1 MVHLLAI
8 TPYELG
14 RLIGAVLGAL
24 LGISAV
30 VVILWLSLRK
40 GKKSPA
46 TAVPPPLPGAAAS
59 TAPAWRVDRPV
70 VPQLSKEDQ
79 EERLKR
85 ILKRVRRIELLTRGM
100 VKEMLGGQYHSRFK
114 GQGIEFD
121 DFREYQPGDDVR
133 FIDWNVT
140 ARMSDPFVRKYVEER
155 ELTVMLCVDVS
166 GSGDYGSQ
174 EDSIRE
180 RAAEIA
186 AVFAF
191 SAVQNQDKVGLT
203 LFSSGVEQYLPA
215 RKGAPH
221 ALRILR
227 DILNHEPKQ
236 HGTDIKPALDLA
248 LERIAH
254 RALVIIVS
262 DFITHDSGWEKSL
275 RAVAAKHDVVAAQIV
290 DPRELSLPDAG
301 RVCLEDPE
309 TGEQLLVNTSHPAVR
324 MQYEQR
330 VEQRQTALVQLLR
343 RCGVERLSVRT
354 DEDYVPALKAY
365 FRSRKRRR
373 RG

>member
-1 MVHLLAI
+1 MNREPAQ
-8 TPYELG
+8 TDNDA
-14 RLIGAVLGAL
+14 RL
-24 LGISAV
+24 
-30 VVILWLSLRK
+30 
-40 GKKSPA
+40 
-46 TAVPPPLPGAAAS
+46 T
-59 TAPAWRVDRPV
+59 
-70 VPQLSKEDQ
+70 
-79 EERLKR
+79 R

-140 ARMSDPFVRKYVEER
+140 ARMNDPFVRKYVEER

-174 EDSIRE
+174 DDSKRE

-203 LFSSGVEQYLPA
+203 LFSDQVEQYLPA

-221 ALRILR
+221 ALRVLR
-227 DILNHEPKQ
+227 DILNNQPKHQ
-236 HGTDIKPALDLA
+236 GTDLKPALDLA
-248 LERIAH
+248 LNRIAH
-254 RALVIIVS
+254 RALVILVS
-262 DFITHDSGWEKSL
+262 DFITTDSSWEKSL
-275 RAVAAKHDVVAAQIV
+275 RGVAAKHDVVAAQIM
-290 DPRELSLPDAG
+290 DPREIELPNAG

-309 TGEQLLVNTSHPAVR
+309 TGEQILVNTSHPAVR
-324 MQYEQR
+324 EQFAAR
-330 VEQRQTALVQLLR
+330 VAERQMALEHLMR
-343 RCGVERLSVRT
+343 RCGVERVAIRT

-365 FRSRKRRR
+365 FRTRKRRR

>member
-1 MVHLLAI
+1 MNREPAQ
-8 TPYELG
+8 TDNDA
-14 RLIGAVLGAL
+14 RL
-24 LGISAV
+24 
-30 VVILWLSLRK
+30 
-40 GKKSPA
+40 
-46 TAVPPPLPGAAAS
+46 T
-59 TAPAWRVDRPV
+59 
-70 VPQLSKEDQ
+70 
-79 EERLKR
+79 R

-140 ARMSDPFVRKYVEER
+140 ARMNDPFVRKYVEER
-155 ELTVMLCVDVS
+155 ELSVMLCVDVS

-174 EDSIRE
+174 DDSKRE

-203 LFSSGVEQYLPA
+203 LFSDQVEQYLPA

-221 ALRILR
+221 ALRVLR
-227 DILNHEPKQ
+227 DILNNQPKHQ
-236 HGTDIKPALDLA
+236 GTDLKPALDLA
-248 LERIAH
+248 LNRIAH
-254 RALVIIVS
+254 RALVILVS
-262 DFITHDSGWEKSL
+262 DFITTDSSWEKSL
-275 RAVAAKHDVVAAQIV
+275 RGVAAKHDVVAAQIM
-290 DPRELSLPDAG
+290 DPREIELPNAG

-309 TGEQLLVNTSHPAVR
+309 TGEQILVNTSHPAVR
-324 MQYEQR
+324 EQFAAR
-330 VEQRQTALVQLLR
+330 VAERQMALEHLLR
-343 RCGVERLSVRT
+343 RCGVERVAIRT

-365 FRSRKRRR
+365 FRTRKRRR

>member
-1 MVHLLAI
+1 MIPKELL
-8 TPYELG
+8 
-14 RLIGAVLGAL
+14 
-24 LGISAV
+24 
-30 VVILWLSLRK
+30 
-40 GKKSPA
+40 KK
-46 TAVPPPLPGAAAS
+46 L
-59 TAPAWRVDRPV
+59 
-70 VPQLSKEDQ
+70 
-79 EERLKR
+79 
-85 ILKRVRRIELLTRGM
+85 RRIEITTARLANDQLVGAYAS
-100 VKEMLGGQYHSRFK
+100 VFK
-114 GQGIEFD
+114 GRGLAFD
-121 DFREYQPGDDVR
+121 EVRMYQPGDDVR

-140 ARMSDPFVRKYVEER
+140 ARMNDPFVRKYVEER

-174 EDSIRE
+174 EDSKRE

-203 LFSSGVEQYLPA
+203 LFSDGIEHYLPA

-227 DILNHEPKQ
+227 DILNNEPKR

-248 LERIAH
+248 LKRIAH
-254 RALVIIVS
+254 HALVILVS
-262 DFITHDSGWEKSL
+262 DFITPDQAWEKSL
-275 RAVAAKHDVVAAQIV
+275 RAVAAKHDVVAAQIL
-290 DPRELSLPDAG
+290 DPREITLPDAG

-309 TGEQLLVNTSHPAVR
+309 TGEQILVNTSHPAVR
-324 MQYEQR
+324 DQYEQR
-330 VEQRQTALVQLLR
+330 VLERQDALVHLLR
-343 RCGVERLSVRT
+343 RCGVERITVRT

-365 FRSRKRRR
+365 FRSRKRRK

>member
-1 MVHLLAI
+1 MN
-8 TPYELG
+8 
-14 RLIGAVLGAL
+14 R
-24 LGISAV
+24 
-30 VVILWLSLRK
+30 
-40 GKKSPA
+40 
-46 TAVPPPLPGAAAS
+46 
-59 TAPAWRVDRPV
+59 APAQNDN
-70 VPQLSKEDQ
+70 DA
-79 EERLKR
+79 RLTR

-140 ARMSDPFVRKYVEER
+140 ARMDEPFVRKYVEER
-155 ELTVMLCVDVS
+155 ELSVMLCVDVS

-174 EDSIRE
+174 EDSKRE
-180 RAAEIA
+180 RAAEVA

-203 LFSSGVEQYLPA
+203 LFSSDVEQYLPA
-215 RKGAPH
+215 RKGASH

-227 DILNHEPKQ
+227 DILNIEPKRR
-236 HGTDIKPALDLA
+236 GTDIKPALDLA
-248 LERIAH
+248 LNRIAH
-254 RALVIIVS
+254 RAVVIIVS
-262 DFITHDSGWEKSL
+262 DFLTHSSDWEQSL
-275 RAVAAKHDVVAAQIV
+275 RAVAAKHDVVAAQIM
-290 DPRELSLPDAG
+290 DPRELTLPDAG

-309 TGEQLLVNTSHPAVR
+309 TGEQILINTSHPAVR
-324 MQYEQR
+324 EQYAER
-330 VEQRQTALVQLLR
+330 MAERQEALVQTLR
-343 RCGVERLSVRT
+343 RSGVERIAVRT

>member
-1 MVHLLAI
+1 MNREPAQ
-8 TPYELG
+8 TDNDA
-14 RLIGAVLGAL
+14 RL
-24 LGISAV
+24 
-30 VVILWLSLRK
+30 
-40 GKKSPA
+40 
-46 TAVPPPLPGAAAS
+46 T
-59 TAPAWRVDRPV
+59 
-70 VPQLSKEDQ
+70 
-79 EERLKR
+79 R

-140 ARMSDPFVRKYVEER
+140 ARMNDPFVRKYVEER
-155 ELTVMLCVDVS
+155 ELSVMLCVDVS

-174 EDSIRE
+174 DDSKRE

-203 LFSSGVEQYLPA
+203 LFSDQVEQYLPA

-221 ALRILR
+221 ALRVLR
-227 DILNHEPKQ
+227 DILNNQPKHQ
-236 HGTDIKPALDLA
+236 GTDLKPALDLA
-248 LERIAH
+248 LNRIAH
-254 RALVIIVS
+254 RALVILVS
-262 DFITHDSGWEKSL
+262 DFITTDSSWEKSL
-275 RAVAAKHDVVAAQIV
+275 RGVAAKHDVVAAQIM
-290 DPRELSLPDAG
+290 DPREIELPNAG

-309 TGEQLLVNTSHPAVR
+309 TGEQILVNTSHPAVR
-324 MQYEQR
+324 EQFAAR
-330 VEQRQTALVQLLR
+330 VAERQIALEQLLR
-343 RCGVERLSVRT
+343 RCGVERIAIRT

-365 FRSRKRRR
+365 FRTRKRRR

>member
-1 MVHLLAI
+1 VNRDTAQNDNDA
-8 TPYELG
+8 
-14 RLIGAVLGAL
+14 RL
-24 LGISAV
+24 
-30 VVILWLSLRK
+30 
-40 GKKSPA
+40 
-46 TAVPPPLPGAAAS
+46 T
-59 TAPAWRVDRPV
+59 
-70 VPQLSKEDQ
+70 
-79 EERLKR
+79 R

-140 ARMSDPFVRKYVEER
+140 ARMNDPFVRKYVEER

-166 GSGDYGSQ
+166 GSGDYGSL
-174 EDSIRE
+174 EDSKRE

-203 LFSSGVEQYLPA
+203 LFSNGIEQYLPA

-227 DILNHEPKQ
+227 DILNNEPKQ
-236 HGTDIKPALDLA
+236 QGTDIKSALDLA

-254 RALVIIVS
+254 RALVIVVS
-262 DFITHDSGWEKSL
+262 DFITPDTAWEKSL
-275 RAVAAKHDVVAAQIV
+275 RAVAAKHDVVAAQIM
-290 DPRELSLPDAG
+290 DPRELALPDAG

-309 TGEQLLVNTSHPAVR
+309 TGEQFLVNTSSPAVR
-324 MQYEQR
+324 EEYERR
-330 VEQRQTALVQLLR
+330 VTQRQNALVHLLR
-343 RCGVERLSVRT
+343 RSGVERIAVRT